1 MHHNAFI
8 ELSLVIITT
17 LVVCGLLKMLKQPVL
32 IGYVLAGLLLSQN
45 FFNVL
50 STNDGLATFS
60 QIGISFLLFM
70 VGLGLNPK
78 SIKEIG
84 KTAFFTTIIQI
95 SICTFIYYL
104 ISRIFGFSDIG
115 ALYIGL
121 GLSFSSTIIIMKI
134 LTDKMTLN
142 TLPGKLSVGILII
155 QDLIAMIILMV
166 ISATSKG
173 GEITTTIILT
183 VSKGLFLFG
192 LLYIISVQIIPYLM
206 KKIAHTQELL
216 MLFSIGWCMALASVF
231 YLMDFSIEIG
241 ALLAGVSLALSPYRH
256 EISAKIKPLRDFFI
270 MLFFVF
276 LGAQISFK
284 ELSSLI
290 LPLIVL
296 TLMVLTINP
305 LVIAFLIGKQGYT
318 KKTSF
323 LTGSNFSQ
331 LSEFSLI
338 LAALGLKV
346 GHLNSST
353 LSLLTLLGL
362 LTITGSTYLI
372 SFSEKIYEKTNN
384 FLNFLENKGNKKDQ
398 HKNYANSDHEIILIG
413 YAKMDQ
419 SFLETFKKMGKK
431 FLVIDYDPLIIN
443 ELNTEKIDCL
453 YADASNSETY
463 EEIEL
468 NHCKMVI
475 STIKDL
481 DTNLLIISKVRQYNE
496 KAIIIT
502 LSHHPDEALKLY
514 EHGADYVTMPFYIG
528 SHHTSSLISEFGYN
542 LEKFI
547 VEKNK
552 HISKLL
558 IKKPKLHQKNV

>member
-1 MHHNAFI
+1 MHQSAFV

-17 LVVCGLLKMLKQPVL
+17 LLVCGLLKILKQPVL
-32 IGYVLAGLLLSQN
+32 IGYVLAGLLLSPN
-45 FFNVL
+45 FLNVL
-50 STNDGLATFS
+50 QSQEGLSTFS

-84 KTAFFTTIIQI
+84 KTALFTTTIQI
-95 SICTFIYYL
+95 LLCTAIYYA
-104 ISRIFGFSDIG
+104 ISRAFGFSDIG

-142 TLPGKLSVGILII
+142 TLPGKLSVGMLII

-173 GEITTTIILT
+173 GDLTTTIILT
-183 VSKGLFLFG
+183 VSKGLILFG
-192 LLYIISVQIIPYLM
+192 LLYIISVEIIPFLI

-216 MLFSIGWCMALASVF
+216 MLFSIGWCMALASLF

-284 ELSSLI
+284 EISNLI
-290 LPLIVL
+290 IPLVIFSIL
-296 TLMVLTINP
+296 VLTINP
-305 LVIAFLIGKQGYT
+305 LIVSLLIGRQGYT

-323 LTGSNFSQ
+323 LTGTNFSQ
-331 LSEFSLI
+331 ISEFSLI

-362 LTITGSTYLI
+362 VSITGSTYLI
-372 SFSEKIYEKTNN
+372 SFSEKIYNKMPHA
-384 FLNFLENKGNKKDQ
+384 LNFLEKKGQKKDQ
-398 HKNYANSDHEIILIG
+398 HKNYDQDSHEIILIG
-413 YAKMDQ
+413 YAKMD
-419 SFLETFKKMGKK
+419 SAFLETFKKMGKN
-431 FLVIDYDPLIIN
+431 FLVIDYDPHIIN
-443 ELNTEKIDCL
+443 ELNKENIDCL

-463 EEIEL
+463 EEINL
-468 NHCKMVI
+468 HQTKMVI

-481 DTNLLIISKVRQYNE
+481 DTNLLIISKTRQVNP

-502 LSHHPDEALKLY
+502 LSHHPEEALKLY
-514 EHGADYVTMPFYIG
+514 EYGADYVTMPFYIG
-528 SHHTSSLISEFGYN
+528 SHHTSSLISEFGYD

-547 VEKNK
+547 IEKNK

-558 IKKPKLHQKNV
+558 VKNSTAH